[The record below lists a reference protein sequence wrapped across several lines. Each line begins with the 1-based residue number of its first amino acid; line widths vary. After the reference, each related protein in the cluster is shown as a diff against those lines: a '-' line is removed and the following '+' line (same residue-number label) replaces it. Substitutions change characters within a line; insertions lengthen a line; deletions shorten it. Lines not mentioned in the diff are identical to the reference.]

1 MPKKGLLLLFFI
13 NFLFSQEID
22 ENKYYAETKTV
33 YLNSLV
39 FNKSRE
45 LQIFLPDEYF
55 KQPEKKFKTIYILKN
70 KLHESYFFKKIL
82 HFLIY
87 QAILKRHLHLYSF
100 HLYQCLFQL
109 SVLFYRYFR

>member
-1 MPKKGLLLLFFI
+1 MRILILLLFFI

-55 KQPEKKFKTIYILKN
+55 KQPDKKFKTIY
-70 KLHESYFFKKIL
+70 
-82 HFLIY
+82 
-87 QAILKRHLHLYSF
+87 
-100 HLYQCLFQL
+100 LFDSQNQRIFNYVKGNIEL
-109 SVLFYRYFR
+109 L